1 MLTAVPAM
9 FTVAMPA
16 ATPALAPVLMPTLM
30 PAPMLPPE
38 LILWSA
44 SVGAAALVVLL
55 ALADCAYSRTRA
67 SVQTLAY
74 LTGSFLFLAL
84 LSGLFGAIAAALWSM
99 PATPIRTAQIVIG
112 PLCAVVGSWWI
123 SQWLSAHKRDHFG
136 KNVLQAAALT
146 SLGGGVLCLLL
157 NPDWALLAS
166 AGLAMVNI
174 SVALLVSVRAAQSGD
189 KLAWGLA
196 LGCALALPTQ
206 IGLYSMALGSTRLP
220 LLMQG
225 AVALVALAS
234 LVITARMLWLRN
246 HHARQIAGD
255 DSSQRDPITRLYSS
269 LALVR
274 KIIAAQER
282 RMRTRRDG
290 ALMAVVLFEPERLLK
305 QVGQFGMNDIYI
317 QLARRMQRH
326 TGVVNPAGRY
336 YDRCFVVLIETM
348 QSPRWIR
355 TLGLRVASSLRQPLE
370 VTSLAGERM
379 KITPDIAVGVV
390 HLSSRGEDVDQVL
403 HEVQRVA
410 VAARAMRSRAALLE
424 QSTGLAVP
432 VESADLNRSWRAMRS
447 TKASKLR
454 KSSNAHLGTSKVS
467 SSFHQLDESRPARL
481 A

>member
-1 MLTAVPAM
+1 M
-9 FTVAMPA
+9 
-16 ATPALAPVLMPTLM
+16 
-30 PAPMLPPE
+30 
-38 LILWSA
+38 
-44 SVGAAALVVLL
+44 GAAALVVLL

-67 SVQTLAY
+67 SLQTLAY

-84 LSGLFGAIAAALWSM
+84 LSGLFGAAASALWSV
-99 PATPIRTAQIVIG
+99 PAAPVRTAQILIG
-112 PLCAVVGSWWI
+112 PVCAVMGSWWI
-123 SQWLSAHKRDHFG
+123 SQWLSAHKRDRFG
-136 KNVLQAAALT
+136 KNMLHVVTLV
-146 SLGGGVLCLLL
+146 SLVGGVGCLFLKS
-157 NPDWALLAS
+157 DWALMAS
-166 AGLAMVNI
+166 AGLTMVNV
-174 SVALLVSVRAAQSGD
+174 SVALLICVRAAQSGD

-206 IGLYSMALGSTRLP
+206 IGLYTMALGSTRLS
-220 LLMQG
+220 LLMQAG
-225 AVALVALAS
+225 VAIVGLLS
-234 LVITARMLWLRN
+234 TVITARMLWLRN
-246 HHARQIAGD
+246 HHAQQISGD

-269 LALVR
+269 VALIR

-282 RMRTRRDG
+282 RQRTRRDG

-379 KITPDIAVGVV
+379 KITADIAVGVV
-390 HLSSRGEDVDQVL
+390 HLSARAEDVDQLL

-410 VAARAMRSRAALLE
+410 VAARGMRSRAAMLE
-424 QSTGLAVP
+424 QATGLAIP
-432 VESADLNRSWRAMRS
+432 VENADLNRSWRAM
-447 TKASKLR
+447 KAAKAPKSR
-454 KSSNAHLGTSKVS
+454 KHTGNSDLVSSN
-467 SSFHQLDESRPARL
+467 FHTLDESRPARL